1 MEVKLKLL
9 EIYDKKHKLIGFFD
23 GKTFMN
29 KKKKVIG
36 VMKDDTVNIEHHSIR
51 FTLDEHNDIFINDYK
66 PHVGFIIDSKIC
78 NDDGVLFELLPDKGQ
93 ILDNEGKSVLYLEGN
108 SVEPKIENYFAI
120 AAMFLESV
128 LVDKFLHL

>member
-1 MEVKLKLL
+1 ML

-36 VMKDDTVNIEHHSIR
+36 NMEDNTVNIEHSSIR
-51 FTLDEHNDIFINDYK
+51 ITLDRHNDIFINAYK

-78 NDDGVLFELLPDKGQ
+78 NEKDE
-93 ILDNEGKSVLYLEGN
+93 
-108 SVEPKIENYFAI
+108 
-120 AAMFLESV
+120 
-128 LVDKFLHL
+128 